1 MRDGAGRRD
10 LQLADAATWRR
21 DLDDRVW
28 SGQRVSPLFP
38 LGHRVCL
45 GAFRQGS
52 GNARRMDPDRGEL
65 DFWRLDA
72 TPSGRRLMAGRWDG
86 VRAPFCL
93 SIVGG
98 LVAVLLGAALP
109 AAAQLSLGGG
119 TRQDQNAPIVFRA
132 DEVEYDQ
139 QLALTVARGHVEIS
153 QSGRILLAD
162 TVSYNQRTDTVTAS
176 GNVSFMQPTG
186 EIVFA
191 DFMELRDSM
200 SEGFAKDVRMLLADR
215 SRLAAN
221 TGRRTNG
228 NRTELRRGVY
238 SPCDLCKDDP
248 SAPPAW
254 QLKAREISHDK
265 ELQLIEFKDATMEI
279 DGWPVF
285 YSPYLSAP
293 DPSAK
298 RASGFLI
305 PSAGGSN
312 LLGANVT
319 IPYYWVLGP
328 DKDLTLAPRFMTKAG
343 VLLAGDYRERFSNGE
358 LDAIASVNRSN
369 VGTGS
374 SGSSQGEEWRG
385 HINSHSVF
393 DLNET
398 YRTGLDV
405 QRVSDQTY
413 LLRFGFGNPV
423 LNAMTSRAYLE
434 GFEKR
439 ASTDI
444 NAYAFQPLLPGIGD
458 STQPIVLPVA
468 NRYWQSQPDPLGGR
482 WNLNDIVREVGTQT
496 RRLSLGTEWN
506 RTLRD
511 GLGGQYQFS
520 ASLRGDGYSIN
531 NLSAVSNSELPSAFF
546 PANGQQAVA
555 PTATNFV
562 TGRAFPQLGL
572 VWSYPL
578 IHRGESTTELIE
590 PIVGGFAAPSSGNRR
605 NIPDEDS
612 LSYELTDTD
621 LFRRDRLAGYDIL
634 DTGQRIDYGTKLGL
648 YDREGGSYRL
658 LIGQSYR
665 AQPNPF
671 LPLGSG
677 AERRLSDVVG
687 RLVLSPNSYLDLIYR
702 FRFNTSPLSNRN
714 QQVGITA
721 GPESLRVST
730 GFVYLPAQVQ
740 GEAVTNPTTGQNV
753 LYGKREQ
760 LYFDVTAKL
769 TRYWSVRVAETINL
783 TNSTTLV
790 NNVPTPQAS
799 SASLYGSLSAIYQDE
814 CMAFIGAIA
823 QSGIRSGD
831 VTPGYSVL
839 FSVVFKNLGEIGG
852 TVASISGSALP

>member
-1 MRDGAGRRD
+1 PISVMRDGAGRRD

-28 SGQRVSPLFP
+28 SSQRISALFR
-38 LGHRVCL
+38 LGHCL
-45 GAFRQGS
+45 CLRAVRQGS
-52 GNARRMDPDRGEL
+52 GNARRMDSDRGEL
-65 DFWRLDA
+65 DFWHLDA
-72 TPSGRRLMAGRWDG
+72 SPSGRRLMAGHRDG
-86 VRAPFCL
+86 VPPSAYL
-93 SIVGG
+93 SIVGV
-98 LVAVLLGAALP
+98 LVGVLLGAAVP

-153 QSGRILLAD
+153 QGGRVLLAD

-200 SEGFAKDVRMLLADR
+200 SEGFAKDVRMLLSDR

-221 TGRRTNG
+221 TGRRTNA

-254 QLKAREISHDK
+254 QLKAREITHDK
-265 ELQLIEFKDATMEI
+265 ELQLLEFKDATMEI
-279 DGWPVF
+279 DGCLLF
-285 YSPYLSAP
+285 YSPYISAP
-293 DPSAK
+293 DPSVK

-305 PSAGGSN
+305 PSVGGSN
-312 LLGANVT
+312 TLGFNVT
-319 IPYYWVLGP
+319 LPYYWVLGP
-328 DKDLTLAPRFMTKAG
+328 DKDLTLTPRFMTKAS
-343 VLLAGDYRERFSNGE
+343 VLLAGDYRQRFSSGE

-369 VGTGS
+369 VGTGG

-385 HINSHSVF
+385 HINSRSVF
-393 DLNET
+393 DLYET
-398 YRTGLDV
+398 YRTGLYV

-413 LLRFGFGNPV
+413 LLRFGFGNPL

-468 NRYWQSQPDPLGGR
+468 NRNWQSQPDLLGGR
-482 WNLNDIVREVGTQT
+482 WNLNANVLDIVREVGTQT

-531 NLSAVSNSELPSAFF
+531 HLNAVSTSELPSAFF
-546 PANGQQAVA
+546 PAKGQPPLAA
-555 PTATNFV
+555 TATNFV

-578 IHRGESTTELIE
+578 IHRGEALTGLIE
-590 PIVGGFAAPSSGNRR
+590 PIVGGF
-605 NIPDEDS
+605 
-612 LSYELTDTD
+612 
-621 LFRRDRLAGYDIL
+621 
-634 DTGQRIDYGTKLGL
+634 
-648 YDREGGSYRL
+648 
-658 LIGQSYR
+658 
-665 AQPNPF
+665 
-671 LPLGSG
+671 
-677 AERRLSDVVG
+677 VG
-687 RLVLSPNSYLDLIYR
+687 P
-702 FRFNTSPLSNRN
+702 
-714 QQVGITA
+714 
-721 GPESLRVST
+721 
-730 GFVYLPAQVQ
+730 
-740 GEAVTNPTTGQNV
+740 
-753 LYGKREQ
+753 
-760 LYFDVTAKL
+760 
-769 TRYWSVRVAETINL
+769 
-783 TNSTTLV
+783 
-790 NNVPTPQAS
+790 
-799 SASLYGSLSAIYQDE
+799 
-814 CMAFIGAIA
+814 
-823 QSGIRSGD
+823 
-831 VTPGYSVL
+831 
-839 FSVVFKNLGEIGG
+839 
-852 TVASISGSALP
+852 